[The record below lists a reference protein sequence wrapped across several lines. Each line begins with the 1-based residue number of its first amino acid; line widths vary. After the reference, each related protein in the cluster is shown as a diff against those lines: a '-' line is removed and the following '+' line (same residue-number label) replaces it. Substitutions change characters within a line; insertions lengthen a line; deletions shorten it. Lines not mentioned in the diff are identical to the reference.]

1 MLNKLKNIF
10 SSGGSKPSVA
20 LTTQTSSFA
29 PKQPLYIIGDV
40 HGCATLLDKM
50 LDRIDVHGVTN
61 NVINPM
67 LILVGDYVDR
77 GPQSA
82 QVLERIYTL
91 QQDTPERV
99 ICLMGN
105 HEKMMLDFIDD
116 PAGGGNRWLTFGGGD
131 TLKSYG
137 IKVPG
142 KKADIE
148 DLTEASIEL
157 ESAMPKG
164 LQAWLRALP
173 LTFQSG
179 NIACVHAAMDPSSS
193 PDKQSSRILLWGHP
207 DFMSEARVDDLWVA
221 HGHTIVKSAACQNS
235 RIALDTGAY
244 RTGRLSVAAVSG
256 GHCTFL

>member
-1 MLNKLKNIF
+1 
-10 SSGGSKPSVA
+10 
-20 LTTQTSSFA
+20 
-29 PKQPLYIIGDV
+29 
-40 HGCATLLDKM
+40 
-50 LDRIDVHGVTN
+50 
-61 NVINPM
+61 
-67 LILVGDYVDR
+67 
-77 GPQSA
+77 
-82 QVLERIYTL
+82 
-91 QQDTPERV
+91 
-99 ICLMGN
+99 
-105 HEKMMLDFIDD
+105 
-116 PAGGGNRWLTFGGGD
+116 
-131 TLKSYG
+131 
-137 IKVPG
+137 
-142 KKADIE
+142 
-148 DLTEASIEL
+148 
-157 ESAMPKG
+157 

>member
-10 SSGGSKPSVA
+10 SSGGAKPSA
-20 LTTQTSSFA
+20 APTTQTSSFA

-91 QQDTPERV
+91 QQDTPDRV

-256 GHCTFL
+256 VHCTFL